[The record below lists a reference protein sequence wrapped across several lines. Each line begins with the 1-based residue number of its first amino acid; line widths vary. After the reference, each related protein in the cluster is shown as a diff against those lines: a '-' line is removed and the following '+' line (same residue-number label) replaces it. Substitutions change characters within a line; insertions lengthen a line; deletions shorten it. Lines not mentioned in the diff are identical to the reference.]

1 MADEN
6 LQERLGKHLD
16 EVAEAKRKD
25 EEEATKKLQV
35 PRRFRET
42 FHAVSAAK
50 IVPVLERARTPFVAR
65 GLDSSVVKKYDVDPP
80 LVALEVP
87 LRGWSVLIYT
97 AFSKTSD
104 IRVSRAFNY
113 YSGSGDEIGR
123 IRLNDITQEIVQGQ
137 VDEFIE
143 AAMPMR

>member
-16 EVAEAKRKD
+16 EVG
-25 EEEATKKLQV
+25 
-35 PRRFRET
+35 RFRET

-65 GLDSSVVKKYDVDPP
+65 GLDSSVVKQYDVDPP
-80 LVALEVP
+80 LIYLEVP
-87 LRGWSVLIYT
+87 LRGRSLLIYT

-104 IRVSRAFNY
+104 IRVSHAFNY
-113 YSGSGDEIGR
+113 YTGSGDEIGR
-123 IRLNDITQEIVQGQ
+123 FGLNDITPEIVQGQ

-143 AAMPMR
+143 AAMR